1 MKNSTVFKRLLT
13 YIKPHKRYVFFAVF
27 SASIQVAASLLCPLF
42 IGYIIDY
49 IIGPSTVDF
58 NAVFHLLLIF
68 IALMLIA
75 TTAQLIVNYNTNT
88 IAFHTSADVR
98 NHLMEKINVLPI
110 RTLDHHPHGDFIQMM
125 IGDIELI
132 STGLLQGGTQF
143 FTGILTIFG
152 TIGLM
157 FYTQFNITLLV
168 LFLTPISIFVAHFIA
183 KLVYVR
189 YQAQVKMRG
198 RMSSFLEE
206 MLTNKP
212 LVMNL
217 AYEPQAQERFNT
229 LNTELYDKGWRA
241 HFFAALVNPSTRIV
255 NNIIYAS
262 VGIYGAM
269 LIQNGLLTIGAL
281 SAFLSYANQYMKP
294 FNEISTVMAELQA
307 ALASCARLFTVFD
320 LPNEVADNVSA
331 QPLTTIRGNVEM
343 TNVNFSY
350 TSTPF
355 IKDLNFKAEHGQT
368 IAIVGPTGC
377 GKTTLINLLMRFYEL
392 DSGHITVDDI
402 DALDITKSSLRA
414 GFGMVLQDS
423 WVFTGTVRENIAY
436 GKPDATLREII
447 DAAQKAQVH
456 HSIAALPDGYDTQL
470 SSKYD
475 LLSQGQKQL
484 LCIARI
490 MLLDPPVLILDEA
503 TSNIDT
509 RTEIAIGVA
518 FEEMM
523 KGRTSFI
530 IAHRLSTIQKA
541 DVILVMQ
548 DGAIIE
554 HGSHEQ
560 LLKKKGFYTELYN
573 SQFSNL

>member
-1 MKNSTVFKRLLT
+1 MKTSTVFKRLLT
-13 YIKPHKRYVFFAVF
+13 YIKPHKRYVFFAMI
-27 SASIQVAASLLCPLF
+27 ASFIQVGASLLCPLL
-42 IGYIIDY
+42 IGVIIDY
-49 IIGPSTVDF
+49 ITGPAHVDF
-58 NAVFHLLLIF
+58 DAVFRLLLIF
-68 IALMLIA
+68 GALAFTA
-75 TTAQLIVNYNTNT
+75 TCAQLVVNYNTNT
-88 IAFHTSADVR
+88 IAFHTSADLR
-98 NHLMEKINVLPI
+98 NQLMTKINILPI
-110 RTLDHHPHGDFIQMM
+110 RTLDDHPHGDFIQMM

-189 YQAQVKMRG
+189 YQAQIKMRG
-198 RMSSFLEE
+198 KMSSFLEE
-206 MLTNKP
+206 ILTNKP

-217 AYEPQAQERFNT
+217 AYEPQAQERFDT
-229 LNTELYDKGWRA
+229 LNDELYDKGWRA

-269 LIQNGLLTIGAL
+269 LVQNRLLTIGAL

-320 LPNEVADNVSA
+320 LPNEVADNASA
-331 QPLTTIRGNVEM
+331 RPLTTIRGNVEM

-350 TSTPF
+350 TSAPF

-509 RTEIAIGVA
+509 RTEISIGVA

-541 DVILVMQ
+541 DVILVMR
-548 DGAIIE
+548 DGTIIE